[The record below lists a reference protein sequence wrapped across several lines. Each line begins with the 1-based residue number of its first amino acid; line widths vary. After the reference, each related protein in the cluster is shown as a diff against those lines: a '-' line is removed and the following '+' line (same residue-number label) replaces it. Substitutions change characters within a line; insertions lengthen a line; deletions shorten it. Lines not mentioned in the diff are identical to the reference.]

1 MNSWISDQLN
11 KIDLRSEKYCA
22 EFDNIKKFYPI
33 RYNYI
38 KNYHQNLQCCYHCK
52 CKVKCTLNINDV
64 LDKCEQVLAYEQESD
79 DQTNMIE

>member
-22 EFDNIKKFYPI
+22 EFDNIKNSNLI

-38 KNYHQNLQCCYHCK
+38 KKHTSRLKMLLSLQ
-52 CKVKCTLNINDV
+52 
-64 LDKCEQVLAYEQESD
+64 
-79 DQTNMIE
+79 M